1 MDGDTIFSI
10 TTSQDIKE
18 QVLDNV
24 DILAL
29 GSTASDCVA
38 RACNRAIYEAEPVG
52 NSKPGWKN
60 FFQSKWLFIIFYGS
74 KPPLSFSNVN
84 KKLKQM
90 EYLLSRHILIL

>member
-29 GSTASDCVA
+29 GSRASDCVA
-38 RACNRAIYEAEPVG
+38 RACNRAIYEAEAVG

-60 FFQSKWLFIIFYGS
+60 FFNQSDCLLIFKVQS
-74 KPPLSFSNVN
+74 LSF
-84 KKLKQM
+84 LFQT
-90 EYLLSRHILIL
+90 